1 MRKFIKSV
9 VAAVLVASMSVAGL
23 ATMASAKSVS
33 LSQLPKAYYDWAS
46 VEKICTTGTGRG
58 DYEAYVSEELAGVPN
73 QILRRVTTLDT
84 MYDRKIV
91 SRDISKISGSDKLT
105 KGDVVQ
111 FGMASLHGSMYQG
124 ICELFTFA
132 DIKWYLKTECDWS
145 DKDCEI
151 LKDDAV
157 DYIITSINNQF
168 DNSYSNAYH
177 ADVTETGYVT
187 RPYTQAEAE
196 KYWDK
201 IVMVFDK
208 SPCVVN
214 ERIPDGM
221 GYRAN
226 LNYINIFDMK
236 DDQVYYD
243 LAGRSITK
251 ADVFSGT
258 MATGYYCDGATKN
271 AQKILNGEKVS
282 TTPTLTKSAKIA
294 KTQLN
299 KVMKGLKD
307 GSVKMT
313 TAEYKALKKIYQN
326 ADMPSSVISGKTFNK
341 NLKIALVQKLRYA
354 LPYMSNAQVKS
365 LRVQLAGILA

>member
-1 MRKFIKSV
+1 M
-9 VAAVLVASMSVAGL
+9 
-23 ATMASAKSVS
+23 
-33 LSQLPKAYYDWAS
+33 
-46 VEKICTTGTGRG
+46 
-58 DYEAYVSEELAGVPN
+58 PN

-91 SRDISKISGSDKLT
+91 DRDINKISGSDKLT

-111 FGMASLHGSMYQG
+111 LGIASLHGSMYQG
-124 ICELFTFA
+124 NCELFTFA
-132 DIKWYLKTECDWS
+132 DIKWYLKTECGWS

-157 DYIITSINNQF
+157 DYIMTSINKEF
-168 DNSYSNAYH
+168 DSIYNVYSASL
-177 ADVTETGYVT
+177 TETGYVT

-208 SPCVVN
+208 SPC
-214 ERIPDGM
+214 IASDKYADGL
-221 GYRAN
+221 GYRGY

-282 TTPTLTKSAKIA
+282 TTLTLTKSAKIA

-299 KVMKGLKD
+299 KVMRGLKD

-354 LPYMSNAQVKS
+354 LPYMSKAQVKS